1 MRCSP
6 DKCDQTA
13 VGCAVRLARA
23 IKRLSGVLVH
33 LARAIKR
40 LAGVLVRLAR
50 AIKRLAGV
58 LVHLARAIKR
68 LAGAD
73 EQLTGGCFAPKV
85 GATMIWSIVVVYRRK
100 SYTL

>member
-1 MRCSP
+1 M
-6 DKCDQTA
+6 A

-23 IKRLSGVLVH
+23 IKRLSGVLAR
-33 LARAIKR
+33 LARVIKR

-50 AIKRLAGV
+50 V
-58 LVHLARAIKR
+58 IKR

-85 GATMIWSIVVVYRRK
+85 GATMVWSIVVAYRRK

>member
-1 MRCSP
+1 ML
-6 DKCDQTA
+6 
-13 VGCAVRLARA
+13 VRLARA
-23 IKRLSGVLVH
+23 IKRLSGVLV
-33 LARAIKR
+33 
-40 LAGVLVRLAR
+40 RLAR
-50 AIKRLAGV
+50 AIKRLSGV
-58 LVHLARAIKR
+58 LARLARVIKRLAGALFAWRRRIKR

>member
-1 MRCSP
+1 M
-6 DKCDQTA
+6 A

-23 IKRLSGVLVH
+23 IKRLSGVL
-33 LARAIKR
+33 AR
-40 LAGVLVRLAR
+40 
-50 AIKRLAGV
+50 
-58 LVHLARAIKR
+58 LARAIKR

-85 GATMIWSIVVVYRRK
+85 GATMVWSIVVAYRRK